1 MKATTLNNIF
11 RIAPLV
17 IICALAVILALPTI
31 NQNLNDPNMIVYLNA
46 DEGGLMDLAW
56 YYYSGHKRDSFQWD
70 FDYGLEKV
78 YLADMVRPFSSF
90 VRIAPGTFVFILRWL
105 HLLAWIGALI
115 ALWRLIGRHFGLW
128 WQQVLAVLLLAV
140 RPAYAY
146 LLNNLKPEPLVIL
159 FMIIGLDYALR
170 IVEKASWKN
179 MLLAT
184 ACASLAFMVKYAG
197 IFLLPA
203 IIFAMYF
210 SRRRSCKA
218 GCEPFVFPR
227 LDMFWVLP
235 ALSGIPFILG
245 PITVLTFYVRKS
257 AGTTWVAEY
266 GVWGALVH
274 NKVGLYSFYVGI
286 SMIVLSA
293 LLWIAT
299 RLKMALICRIMDWVK
314 EVSSYALIALGSF
327 IVFTLFIGVGWLFH
341 PQNFIMTYA
350 FLGVSGSHS
359 GAIIMAADKG
369 VAYAFFYNI
378 LMQIKQIDPIILFM
392 VAIYIAVE
400 VATFLKRKAQ
410 GSDMLE
416 SFKRFT
422 LLIFLAPLA
431 GCVFSMVRLAG
442 HHVVPFFAAMSIL
455 ALQGI
460 SMLIHSVGRNK
471 LYKYAVICIAGALLA
486 VDICGEGASVASS
499 RIYMSGYKED
509 VAYEISRWWKDNIP
523 KDSLVIAEE
532 YTRAYVP
539 QWHDKIVIFKSS
551 SKDRNELLRKLVD
564 ADRPD
569 YIYYNAGQRSEGEEM
584 LPIEQILPNKRVKLV
599 KSFESAG
606 RPFQRDPGARYDIYK
621 ILYE

>member
-1 MKATTLNNIF
+1 MRSVSLNDML
-11 RIAPLV
+11 RTAPLV
-17 IICALAVILALPTI
+17 VICAFSVMLALPTI
-31 NQNLNDPNMIVYLNA
+31 HRDLDDPNMMVYMSA
-46 DEGGLMDLAW
+46 DEGGLADLAW
-56 YYYSGHKRDSFQWD
+56 YYYSGQKRDSFQWD

-78 YLADMVRPFSSF
+78 YLADIVRPFSSF
-90 VRIAPGTFVFILRWL
+90 VHVTPGTLVLILRWL
-105 HLLAWIGALI
+105 HLLAWVGALI
-115 ALWRLIGRHFGLW
+115 ALWRLVGRHFGLW

-146 LLNNLKPEPLVIL
+146 LLNNLKPEPLVIF

-203 IIFAMYF
+203 IVFAMYF
-210 SRRRSCKA
+210 GQRRLNKA
-218 GCEPFVFPR
+218 GCGSFVFPR

-266 GVWGALVH
+266 GIWGALVH
-274 NKVGLYSFYVGI
+274 NKVGLYSFYGGI
-286 SMIVLSA
+286 ALIALSA

-299 RLKMALICRIMDWVK
+299 KLRITLICRVMDWVK

-327 IVFTLFIGVGWLFH
+327 IVFTLFIGMGWLFH

-359 GAIIMAADKG
+359 GPIIMAVDKG
-369 VAYAFFYNI
+369 VTCAFFYNI
-378 LMQIKQIDPIILFM
+378 FLQIRQMDPIILSM

-400 VATFLKRKAQ
+400 SATFLKRKAQ

-416 SFKRFT
+416 SFKRLT
-422 LLIFLAPLA
+422 LLIFLVPLA
-431 GCVFSMVRLAG
+431 GCIFSMVRLAE
-442 HHVVPFFAAMSIL
+442 HHVVPFFAAMSVL

-460 SMLIHSVGRNK
+460 SMLIYSVGRNK
-471 LYKYAVICIAGALLA
+471 LYKYATICIAGILLA
-486 VDICGEGASVASS
+486 VDICGEGASMVSS
-499 RIYMSGYKED
+499 RIYASRNNED
-509 VAYEISRWWKDNIP
+509 VAYDISRWWRDNIP

-539 QWHDKIVIFKSS
+539 KDHDKIVIFKSAAAN
-551 SKDRNELLRKLVD
+551 RNILLRELVD
-564 ADRPD
+564 ANRPEF
-569 YIYYNAGQRSEGEEM
+569 IYYNAGQRPNGEDM
-584 LPIEQILPNKRVKLV
+584 LPIEQILPNKRVKLI

-606 RPFQRDPGARYDIYK
+606 RPFQRFPGARYDVYK
-621 ILYE
+621 VFYD